1 MILNK
6 DDLPKAVKRD
16 LFNLVGRKIL
26 DLNNLDVVRDDTISN
41 KSPSS
46 QIVQSNLLSGG
57 LSQHLYGYFTP
68 ESLQKMLEDSEFG
81 KNPDLTEHL
90 KNTLK
95 NVKDGKLE
103 AQLNEEDTKFLSIIN
118 PGKNKDIDFL
128 IECLQVQLK
137 KKGGLLAS
145 ISETGKEAGM
155 QLTRAAFSVMIKFA
169 GLLEKVDSIVDTLDM
184 EQMTGNIPTEV
195 GPERN
200 IAIIKAIDSVEGSGD
215 ITKCW
220 ANATQMRRWLT

>member
-1 MILNK
+1 MLDQIESIKELKTTKLSSCILQVLILALFLKDTSKSNKVIQRAVDMILNK

-57 LSQHLYGYFTP
+57 LSQHLYGYFTH
-68 ESLQKMLEDSEFG
+68 ESLQKMLDDSKFG
-81 KNPDLTEHL
+81 NNPDLTKHL

-95 NVKDGKLE
+95 NLDDGKFE

-118 PGKNKDIDFL
+118 PGKSKDMDFL
-128 IECLQVQLK
+128 IECL
-137 KKGGLLAS
+137 
-145 ISETGKEAGM
+145 
-155 QLTRAAFSVMIKFA
+155 
-169 GLLEKVDSIVDTLDM
+169 
-184 EQMTGNIPTEV
+184 
-195 GPERN
+195 
-200 IAIIKAIDSVEGSGD
+200 
-215 ITKCW
+215 
-220 ANATQMRRWLT
+220 